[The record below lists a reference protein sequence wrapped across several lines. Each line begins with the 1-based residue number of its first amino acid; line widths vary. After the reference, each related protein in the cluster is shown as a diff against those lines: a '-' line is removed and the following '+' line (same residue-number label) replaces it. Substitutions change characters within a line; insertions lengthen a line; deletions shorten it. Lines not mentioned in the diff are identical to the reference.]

1 MELKIR
7 KARLN
12 EIDQL
17 MNIYDYAR
25 QYMQQTGN
33 SNQWINGYPSRELI
47 ISNIQEGNL
56 YVCIDDVGKEI
67 GVFYFKIDEDPTYA
81 YIEDGKWLNNK
92 PYGVVH
98 RLAGNGKY
106 KGIAAFCFDWCFKQW
121 PNIRVDTHEDNK
133 VMQHILEKEGFI
145 RCGIIYIANG
155 TPRIAYQKYN
165 GC

>member
-106 KGIAAFCFDWCFKQW
+106 KGIAVFCFDWCFKQW